1 MNFATRNPSDP
12 TTASVWND
20 AWEAI
25 LGAAAAVL
33 PADAVAEADAD
44 AVAHDVAVADDV
56 AALPTEV
63 VAEVAAEVV
72 DSAAAAS
79 RESPAFP
86 WTMPELCSAMTR
98 QLVPGTLRTR
108 M

>member
-1 MNFATRNPSDP
+1 MQLLQKRLFSLKRLLYGLRMGALWMNFATRNPSDP
-12 TTASVWND
+12 TTASVRND

-56 AALPTEV
+56 AALPTGV

-72 DSAAAAS
+72 DSAAAA
-79 RESPAFP
+79 
-86 WTMPELCSAMTR
+86 
-98 QLVPGTLRTR
+98 
-108 M
+108 